1 MFRLLK
7 ERNYLVFW
15 LGQTVSVMGDMVL
28 FVALPVWVYQ
38 LTDSKTALGFSFAVN
53 ILPRLL
59 LAPIAGV
66 YVDRWDRRLTMIMCD
81 LLRAAAL
88 VGLFFV
94 RDAGDVWLVYGVSF
108 FSACVSRFYLPARNA
123 LIPDLVGPDRLVTAN
138 SLASVSQSAAQLVGP
153 LVGGALVTL
162 GGPGLAVA
170 LDLATFLVAALS
182 LSLIDVVGRKA
193 AAAGAGEGDEGD
205 AGADDRVATTGPTG
219 ATGPHPRPRLSA
231 DLVAGL
237 RLAWKT
243 TVLRYLLLTFG
254 IAGLAQGALV
264 TLMLP
269 FLTEVLGLPSDHF
282 GLVVAADGAGALVG
296 GLLVGSLAQR
306 LKPETL
312 YSASLLVA
320 GLVLGL
326 IVAAGDFRWFLG
338 GLVVEGAVGVGAGIA
353 TMTIL
358 QARVPEEFRG
368 RVHSLWSMTSSVS
381 MVGMMSAGFVA
392 DVTGTRLALVGAAA
406 LAGFAGLVALMNM
419 GRTVGVRSSVAL
431 SPGGS
436 G

>member
-1 MFRLLK
+1 LR

-38 LTDSKTALGFSFAVN
+38 LTGSKTALGLSFAVN

-59 LAPIAGV
+59 LAPVAGV
-66 YVDRWDRRLTMIMCD
+66 FVDRWDRRLTMIACD
-81 LLRAAAL
+81 LLRAATL

-94 RDAGDVWLVYGVSF
+94 RGPGNVWLIYSVSL
-108 FSACVSRFYLPARNA
+108 FSACVSRFYLPARSA
-123 LIPDLVGPDRLVTAN
+123 LIPNLVGPDKLVTAN

-153 LVGGALVTL
+153 LAGGALVTL

-170 LDLATFLVAALS
+170 LDLGTFLLASLS
-182 LSLIDVVGRKA
+182 LSLIDVGREA
-193 AAAGAGEGDEGD
+193 AAAGP
-205 AGADDRVATTGPTG
+205 TGPR
-219 ATGPHPRPRLSA
+219 PRPRLSA

-243 TVLRYLLLTFG
+243 TVLRYLLLTFC
-254 IAGLAQGALV
+254 IAGLAQGALI

-269 FLTEVLGLPSDHF
+269 FLTEVLGLPSDYF
-282 GLVVAADGAGALVG
+282 GLVVAVNGVGALAG
-296 GLLVGSLAQR
+296 GFLVGSLAQR
-306 LKPETL
+306 FKPETL
-312 YSASLLVA
+312 YSVSLLVS

-326 IVAAGDFRWFLG
+326 IVAAGDFRWFLA
-338 GLVVEGAVGVGAGIA
+338 GLVVEGAVGVGAGIG
-353 TMTIL
+353 TMTVL
-358 QARVPEEFRG
+358 QARVPEQFRG

-406 LAGFAGLVALMNM
+406 LAGSAGLVALMTM
-419 GRTVGVRSSVAL
+419 SRAAGVRASAAVHN
-431 SPGGS
+431 
-436 G
+436 

>member
-1 MFRLLK
+1 M
-7 ERNYLVFW
+7 
-15 LGQTVSVMGDMVL
+15 
-28 FVALPVWVYQ
+28 
-38 LTDSKTALGFSFAVN
+38 
-53 ILPRLL
+53 
-59 LAPIAGV
+59 
-66 YVDRWDRRLTMIMCD
+66 
-81 LLRAAAL
+81 
-88 VGLFFV
+88 
-94 RDAGDVWLVYGVSF
+94 
-108 FSACVSRFYLPARNA
+108 
-123 LIPDLVGPDRLVTAN
+123 
-138 SLASVSQSAAQLVGP
+138 
-153 LVGGALVTL
+153 
-162 GGPGLAVA
+162 
-170 LDLATFLVAALS
+170 
-182 LSLIDVVGRKA
+182 
-193 AAAGAGEGDEGD
+193 
-205 AGADDRVATTGPTG
+205 
-219 ATGPHPRPRLSA
+219 SA